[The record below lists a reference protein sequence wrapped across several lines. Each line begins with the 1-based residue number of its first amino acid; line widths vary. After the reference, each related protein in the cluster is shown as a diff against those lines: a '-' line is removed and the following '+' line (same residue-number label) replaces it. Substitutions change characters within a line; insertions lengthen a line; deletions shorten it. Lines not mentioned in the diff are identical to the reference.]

1 MKIQVVLIH
10 HNAKQ
15 MSPVFGI
22 VNENQE
28 RSIG

>member
-1 MKIQVVLIH
+1 MKIQVVLIQH
-10 HNAKQ
+10 DAIQ
-15 MSPVFGI
+15 MNPVFGI